1 MKDDSLLQARHETT
15 SYFYSW
21 KDLSFQLFGSLHEKK
36 KCKTLESKSINY
48 PRGAEFKA
56 IIHTWKMLILA
67 TNLGLILCFYL

>member
-1 MKDDSLLQARHETT
+1 MILYCKQDMRQLLIFIAEKIWVFSFLEVYMK
-15 SYFYSW
+15 
-21 KDLSFQLFGSLHEKK
+21 KK